1 MRTIQKKAA
10 KAASGCLLLL
20 LLYGCAANADAVQIL
35 DRDTSDQS
43 QEVVSQD
50 GEELPQ
56 QTDTIIVYVCGEVEH
71 PGVYELEAGS
81 RIYQAIE
88 RAGGFTANA
97 AKEAL
102 NLADHLTDG
111 QMITVLSDL
120 EMDVA
125 EEEKDSR
132 VNINTAEKELLMTLP
147 GIGASKAEA
156 IVAYR
161 EDQGTFASTED
172 ILNVSG
178 IGNGVYEKIKD
189 LIRIN

>member
-20 LLYGCAANADAVQIL
+20 LLYGCASNADAVQIL
-35 DRDTSDQS
+35 DRDTSDRS
-43 QEVVSQD
+43 QEAVSQD
-50 GEELPQ
+50 GEELPR
-56 QTDTIIVYVCGEVEH
+56 QTDTIVVYVCGEVKH

-88 RAGGFTANA
+88 KAGGLTAKNE
-97 AKEAL
+97 KNTL
-102 NLADHLTDG
+102 NLADHLSDG
-111 QMITVLSDL
+111 QMITVVS
-120 EMDVA
+120 ETETDVA
-125 EEEKDSR
+125 EAKEDAR
-132 VNINTAEKELLMTLP
+132 VNINTAEKDLLMTLP

>member
-20 LLYGCAANADAVQIL
+20 LLYGCASNADAVQIL
-35 DRDTSDQS
+35 DRDTSDRS
-43 QEVVSQD
+43 QEAVSQD
-50 GEELPQ
+50 GEELPR
-56 QTDTIIVYVCGEVEH
+56 QTDTIVVYVCGEVKH

-88 RAGGFTANA
+88 KAGGLTAKA
-97 AKEAL
+97 AKNSL
-102 NLADHLTDG
+102 NLADHLSDG
-111 QMITVLSDL
+111 QMITVVS
-120 EMDVA
+120 ETETDVA
-125 EEEKDSR
+125 EAKEDAR
-132 VNINTAEKELLMTLP
+132 VNINTAEKDLLMTLP

-178 IGNGVYEKIKD
+178 IGDGVYEKIKD

>member
-20 LLYGCAANADAVQIL
+20 LLYGCASNADAVQIL
-35 DRDTSDQS
+35 DRDTSDRS
-43 QEVVSQD
+43 QEAVSQD
-50 GEELPQ
+50 GEELPR
-56 QTDTIIVYVCGEVEH
+56 QTDTIVVYVCGEVKH

-88 RAGGFTANA
+88 KAGGLTAKA
-97 AKEAL
+97 AKNSL
-102 NLADHLTDG
+102 NLADYLSDG
-111 QMITVLSDL
+111 QMITVVS
-120 EMDVA
+120 ETETDVA
-125 EEEKDSR
+125 EAKEDAR
-132 VNINTAEKELLMTLP
+132 VNINTAEKDLLMTLP